1 MSPPRS
7 GHTKAAAPSQLSKG
21 DGGKF
26 SASSTPPAHLPN
38 AHRRLFAQEFTTQLR
53 RIGSASLGQMEHDF
67 HLTLFKIPAS
77 SEELRQV
84 SDVARRFGWV
94 QRPDRPDDG
103 EWSLTDAGSA
113 LNRPTSL
120 ATVLIVT
127 RLFRAVN
134 PVREQATS
142 LLPYLALVA
151 GGAAAFATDV
161 TTLTV
166 VRIIVIS
173 VLAWAFAVQL
183 AGEAQ
188 IIRAIKAWPRLG
200 DSDERVANRAV
211 LRFYGWRRFGLN
223 VGLLACTV
231 AAFGFGIF
239 EETTAFWIA
248 AVGVFLLGVPVLV
261 LSLLAT
267 REVRSRARQ

>member
-1 MSPPRS
+1 VN
-7 GHTKAAAPSQLSKG
+7 TPS
-21 DGGKF
+21 
-26 SASSTPPAHLPN
+26 AHLPH

-53 RIGSASLGQMEHDF
+53 RVGSASLEQMEHEF
-67 HLTLFKIPAS
+67 QLRLFKIPAS
-77 SEELRQV
+77 TEELREV

-94 QRPDRPDDG
+94 QRPDRPDEA
-103 EWSLTDAGSA
+103 EWSLTEAGAA
-113 LNRPTSL
+113 LSRPTSL
-120 ATVLIVT
+120 ATALVAT
-127 RLFRAVN
+127 RLFRTVS

-151 GGAAAFATDV
+151 GGVAASATEV

-166 VRIIVIS
+166 VRIIVIA
-173 VLAWAFAVQL
+173 VLAWTFAIQL

-188 IIRAIKAWPRLG
+188 IIRAIKAWPRLA
-200 DSDERVANRAV
+200 DPAERAAHRAV

-223 VGLLACTV
+223 VGLLACAV

-239 EETTAFWIA
+239 EQTTAFWIA
-248 AVGVFLLGVPVLV
+248 ALGVFLLGVPVLV

-267 REVRSRARQ
+267 REVRNRTVR